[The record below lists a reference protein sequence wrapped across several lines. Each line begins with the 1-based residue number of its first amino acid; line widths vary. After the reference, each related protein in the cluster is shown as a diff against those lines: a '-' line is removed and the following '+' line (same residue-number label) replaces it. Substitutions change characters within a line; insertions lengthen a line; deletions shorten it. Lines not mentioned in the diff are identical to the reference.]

1 MKSGRCFP
9 LLFPMLL
16 ASIALLLSSCRLRQL
31 SPRFEPDYDNSSG
44 FILDYAVG
52 DRFETIKPMLL
63 TRPVGTW
70 LDLSMP
76 GIGAPSIEQYENDPS
91 RFRRVIKLVPS
102 GTPFVLVGIKR
113 GGDYS
118 AVNYIQFEGEDE
130 WVCVYLE
137 EYVDVGG
144 KTYKRYNREYFRK
157 L

>member
-1 MKSGRCFP
+1 MRSGRSFLLLP
-9 LLFPMLL
+9 LLMVSM
-16 ASIALLLSSCRLRQL
+16 AVILSSCRLRQL

-52 DRFETIKPMLL
+52 DRFETVKPMLL

-76 GIGAPSIEQYENDPS
+76 GIEAPSIEEYENNPERCRD
-91 RFRRVIKLVPS
+91 VVKLVPA

-137 EYVDVGG
+137 EYADVGG
-144 KTYKRYNREYFRK
+144 KMHKRYNREYFRK